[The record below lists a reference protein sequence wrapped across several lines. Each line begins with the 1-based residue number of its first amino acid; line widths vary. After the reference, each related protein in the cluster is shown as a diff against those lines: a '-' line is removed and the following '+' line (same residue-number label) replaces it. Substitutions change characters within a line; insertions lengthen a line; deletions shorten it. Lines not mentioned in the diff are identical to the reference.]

1 MDRSMFQP
9 SEYLNNWRGLLDDR
23 AYGWVFWVFLQWV
36 SPRPFPFLP
45 PKQHVNKQWSSKFSG
60 AGRPVL
66 GTTWLS
72 ETQLCLDTTALICSL
87 ALKVVQW
94 PPSIPFLPLLQL
106 RERESDRWPGA
117 APSYGSTAFSRP
129 QSPLA
134 TAPFSGSGICWPWP
148 LGGLSLDVAKSRKPQ
163 HFWVHLSHKKAF
175 ILDLQL
181 VQ

>member
-106 RERESDRWPGA
+106 RERESQTGDLGPLPRTDQRLFRGPSPHLPLLHFQVVEFADPG
-117 APSYGSTAFSRP
+117 R
-129 QSPLA
+129 L
-134 TAPFSGSGICWPWP
+134 
-148 LGGLSLDVAKSRKPQ
+148 VA
-163 HFWVHLSHKKAF
+163 
-175 ILDLQL
+175 
-181 VQ
+181 